1 MEALEHFPHFLY
13 GLAEVGEFI
22 LLVRRA
28 PDGLCRDA
36 EVVAEKKVQLP
47 SPEHEVEGKAGCCGE
62 VVIDGGEKGKV
73 RGVVPLLTWGRSGAA
88 VVAADNDAACGH
100 VTGRKE
106 VELVGQR
113 DGGDCGPDAAGSDR
127 GGIVGK
133 GLINWCTTLRLL
145 DKPLLQN
152 V

>member
-28 PDGLCRDA
+28 PDGLDGLCMGA
-36 EVVAEKKVQLP
+36 EVAAEKKVQLP

-73 RGVVPLLTWGRSGAA
+73 RGVIALLTWGRGCAA
-88 VVAADNDAACGH
+88 VVAAGNGAAY
-100 VTGRKE
+100 GR
-106 VELVGQR
+106 V
-113 DGGDCGPDAAGSDR
+113 AGR
-127 GGIVGK
+127 
-133 GLINWCTTLRLL
+133 R
-145 DKPLLQN
+145 
-152 V
+152 